1 MNQIEWVESQ
11 LKKGVILTPQEAL
24 KGCKTM
30 RLAVH
35 INILRERGLNIVR
48 HTRVADNGSRFAAYQ
63 LLKKAKK

>member
-63 LLKKAKK
+63 LLKKARK

>member
-1 MNQIEWVESQ
+1 MHQIEWIESQ
-11 LKKGVILTPQEAL
+11 LKKGAVLTPQQAL

-35 INILRERGLNIVR
+35 INILRERGLNIVT
-48 HTRVADNGSRFAAYQ
+48 HTKVADNGSRFAAYQ

>member
-1 MNQIEWVESQ
+1 MRQIEWVESQ

-35 INILRERGLNIVR
+35 INILRERGLNIVS
-48 HTRVADNGSRFAAYQ
+48 HQKVADNGSRFAAYQ